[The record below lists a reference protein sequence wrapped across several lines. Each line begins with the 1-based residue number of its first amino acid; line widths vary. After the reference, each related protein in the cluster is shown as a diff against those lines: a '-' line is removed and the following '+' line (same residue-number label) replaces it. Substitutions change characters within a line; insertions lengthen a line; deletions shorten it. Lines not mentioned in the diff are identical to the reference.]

1 MSNNIGIHDLE
12 AATAHY
18 VLPLDALAEA
28 HGIDPAKFHRGLGQD
43 RFSVPAPDEDVV
55 TMAASAASRL
65 LARHPEHNVR
75 MVIFATE
82 TGVDQSKSAGVFLH
96 GLIGLGPHVRTIEY
110 KQACYAGTAGI
121 QAALGH
127 ISRYPDE
134 QVLVVASDIARY
146 ALDTAGE
153 PTQGAGAVAMLIS
166 ADPALVAIE
175 PQSGLY
181 TADVNDFWR
190 PNDSSTPFV
199 EGRLSMDAYI
209 EATLGSW
216 DDFTARRQL
225 AVTDVDRFIHH
236 QPFTKMARKAHA
248 ALAAHTGVE
257 LGDELIEESMTYNRQ
272 LGNAYTASMY
282 FGLAAQL
289 HADTDLAGKRLGFFS
304 YGSGAVAEFFT
315 GVVQDGYRAHLD
327 AAAAVKELSAREE
340 IDYPTY
346 RALHEGYRGASED
359 YDVDA
364 VTQAPFRF
372 TGVKDRVRHYAAR

>member
-55 TMAASAASRL
+55 TMAATAASRL
-65 LARHPEHNVR
+65 LARHPEHHVR

-96 GLIGLGPHVRTIEY
+96 GLIGLGPHVRTVEY

-127 ISRYPDE
+127 IARYPDE

-146 ALDTAGE
+146 ALDSSGE

-199 EGRLSMDAYI
+199 EGKLSMDAYI

-216 DDFTARRQL
+216 DDFTARREL
-225 AVTDVDRFIHH
+225 KVTDVDRFIHH

-289 HADTDLAGKRLGFFS
+289 HADTDLTGKRFGFFS

-315 GVVQDGYRAHLD
+315 GVVQEGYRAHLD

-346 RALHEGYRGASED
+346 RALHEAHRTVSDD
-359 YDVDA
+359 YDVEP